1 MKYSEEIIADAVRKY
16 WNETYPH
23 DVVVFF
29 EQKYEHE
36 FSWNEEWVIAE
47 PYESS
52 NNDAVI
58 FNTDFCEG
66 QTEVRGIK
74 IADLDDVIDFYRA
87 YGNPKVYEEND
98 DE

>member
-1 MKYSEEIIADAVRKY
+1 MKDSDKIIADAVRKY

-36 FSWNEEWVIAE
+36 FSWDGEWVIAT
-47 PYESS
+47 PYSSS
-52 NNDAVI
+52 NADTVI

-66 QTEVRGIK
+66 QTEVRGIE
-74 IADLDDVIDFYRA
+74 IADLDDVIYYYREH
-87 YGNPKVYEEND
+87 GE
-98 DE
+98 